1 MKDQIPFNRLTPG
14 QNVPRPS
21 FGDASLVYD
30 FDSALKVVDGD
41 TGTKKPLLT
50 SSDGSITDVVT
61 LSQAQ
66 YDALTPDSD
75 TLYVI
80 V

>member
-14 QNVPRPS
+14 QNVPRPP

-30 FDSALKVVDGD
+30 SDSTMKIVDGD
-41 TGTKKPLLT
+41 SGTKKPLLS
-50 SSDGSITDVVT
+50 SSDGSITNVVT
-61 LSQAQ
+61 LSQAE
-66 YDALTPDSD
+66 YDALTPDSS

>member
-1 MKDQIPFNRLTPG
+1 MLCG
-14 QNVPRPS
+14 S
-21 FGDASLVYD
+21 EE
-30 FDSALKVVDGD
+30 VVDGE

>member
-14 QNVPRPS
+14 QSVPRPP
-21 FGDASLVYD
+21 FGDAALIYDSDSSL
-30 FDSALKVVDGD
+30 KIVDGD
-41 TGTKKPLLT
+41 TNTKKPLVS
-50 SSDGSITDVVT
+50 SSDGSITNVVT